1 MDVVIERMNELSD
14 TELRVILVIRYAT
27 TVLSVSDIQTQTGR
41 GRQVYI
47 AIKELLKRNVIEKT
61 NHTIQDNVHK
71 WTWEFLWDKTAKS
84 AETPIAMRHSMLEE
98 LSVTEKSSATEL
110 PTTEESSVV
119 VTDKPKS
126 KLRTQKSTVA
136 QPSAQQHAAVKAYV
150 DVTHRRPK
158 HFVADAIALA
168 VGDDETVISAWKEVV
183 KTWLLSGWNPQ
194 NVDGM
199 LDMFK
204 NRNNQTT
211 KQNGTRRRVVIDPKP
226 NKTVSELEQQLADYL
241 KENEAYH
248 EAN

>member
-47 AIKELLKRNVIEKT
+47 AIKELLKRNVIDKT
-61 NHTIQDNVHK
+61 NHTILDNVHK
-71 WTWEFLWDKTAKS
+71 WTWVFLWENTAKTD
-84 AETPIAMRHSMLEE
+84 TPLSNMQYSMHNE
-98 LSVTEKSSATEL
+98 LSVTEESSATDV
-110 PTTEESSVV
+110 PTPEESSVV
-119 VTDKPKS
+119 AKEKPKPKS
-126 KLRTQKSTVA
+126 RTQKTVVT
-136 QPSAQQHAAVKAYV
+136 QPSTQHHVAVKAYV

-158 HFVADAIALA
+158 QFVADTIALA
-168 VGDDETVISAWKEVV
+168 VGDDETTISAWKEVV